1 MNRALIQPNLFVG
14 PAPMDDDDFRE
25 LKALN
30 ITAILSLQTEEDD
43 SAGAIE
49 NERNTAIAA
58 GMTFTNL
65 PVNDFDRL
73 ELARKLPECVKALD
87 QVLARGD
94 TLYLHCT
101 AGVNRSP
108 TVAAA
113 YLHWSLG
120 WPLEKA
126 LEHIETCRNC
136 CPDEV
141 AIRYA
146 SHIRDKVTP

>member
-1 MNRALIQPNLFVG
+1 MKCGLILPNLFVG
-14 PAPMDDDDFRE
+14 PAPVHDDDFRDM
-25 LKALN
+25 KALN
-30 ITAILSLQTEEDD
+30 ITAILSLQTDEDD
-43 SAGAIE
+43 SAAAVE
-49 NERNTAIAA
+49 KERDTAMAV
-58 GMTFTNL
+58 GMSFTHL
-65 PVNDFDRL
+65 PVTDFDRL
-73 ELARKLPECVKALD
+73 ELARKLPQCVKILEGLVA
-87 QVLARGD
+87 QGD
-94 TLYLHCT
+94 ILYLHCT

-136 CPDEV
+136 SPDEV

-146 SHIRDKVTP
+146 SHVRDGVTS